1 TLVGPGGVGKTTL
14 ALLVAQAATPVC
26 RGGAA
31 YVDLSTVAEDER
43 IAPAFARGLGIEVHD
58 PDLLLTRLVE
68 SLATDELLLVV
79 DNAEVRVAEVGALVH
94 EVATGAVGVRVLI
107 TSREPLNISGERLY
121 PVEPLPTAHSG
132 DAGIELFMDRAR
144 AQLPSWTPDPG
155 QLPELVEICT
165 RLDGLPLAIELA
177 ASQLRLRSLSEV
189 RAALDRGFQSLDRPG
204 VVTRHRG
211 LRAMLDAS
219 YAALQPIEAAV
230 FERMSVFAGGFTRA
244 TAIEA
249 ASDIALPTAVDAAL
263 DTLAH
268 KSMFRVSPGEGSTRL
283 SMLET
288 VRAFA
293 HAHLHES
300 GRLEVARRAQAA
312 VIAELVREAD
322 AHIAGPAE
330 ATWVAVVEDE
340 RANAETAVRWWAQ
353 RDPSAALALAVSLYF
368 YAFPR
373 GRDDVRGL
381 AAVAVEAIGDDV
393 GIDAE
398 LMAAALGVAA
408 DHVLAGGDVERAREH
423 YSTAAAGFRHAS
435 QPTMAAWLSA
445 AAALPSIHGGD
456 PEHGLAAARAAQTD
470 ADETRCPSAMAFARY
485 VVAEGEAS
493 LDEAGAR
500 AKLEAAVRLA
510 EGVGATYVSG
520 LARLSLATLA
530 IRVGDPAA
538 ALSQYSV
545 LLELWRRSG
554 NWAQQWPTLRTLAIA
569 LAESGRHEQAMRLLG
584 GIDGNAQVP
593 SWGDDAA
600 RLSRVHERARAV
612 LGGDAYA
619 TAYGDG
625 VRLSSLDVLALA
637 QRAVRDAL
645 AAD

>member
-1 TLVGPGGVGKTTL
+1 
-14 ALLVAQAATPVC
+14 
-26 RGGAA
+26 
-31 YVDLSTVAEDER
+31 
-43 IAPAFARGLGIEVHD
+43 
-58 PDLLLTRLVE
+58 
-68 SLATDELLLVV
+68 
-79 DNAEVRVAEVGALVH
+79 
-94 EVATGAVGVRVLI
+94 
-107 TSREPLNISGERLY
+107 
-121 PVEPLPTAHSG
+121 
-132 DAGIELFMDRAR
+132 
-144 AQLPSWTPDPG
+144 
-155 QLPELVEICT
+155 
-165 RLDGLPLAIELA
+165 
-177 ASQLRLRSLSEV
+177 
-189 RAALDRGFQSLDRPG
+189 
-204 VVTRHRG
+204 
-211 LRAMLDAS
+211 
-219 YAALQPIEAAV
+219 
-230 FERMSVFAGGFTRA
+230 
-244 TAIEA
+244 
-249 ASDIALPTAVDAAL
+249 
-263 DTLAH
+263 
-268 KSMFRVSPGEGSTRL
+268 
-283 SMLET
+283 
-288 VRAFA
+288 
-293 HAHLHES
+293 
-300 GRLEVARRAQAA
+300 
-312 VIAELVREAD
+312 
-322 AHIAGPAE
+322 
-330 ATWVAVVEDE
+330 
-340 RANAETAVRWWAQ
+340 
-353 RDPSAALALAVSLYF
+353 
-368 YAFPR
+368 
-373 GRDDVRGL
+373 
-381 AAVAVEAIGDDV
+381 
-393 GIDAE
+393 
-398 LMAAALGVAA
+398 
-408 DHVLAGGDVERAREH
+408 
-423 YSTAAAGFRHAS
+423 
-435 QPTMAAWLSA
+435 MAAWLSA

-456 PEHGLAAARAAQTD
+456 RDHGLAAARAAQTD